1 MRNSLNKLL
10 VMKLFFASCLGF
22 LLLSC
27 TDAKKKDA
35 EVDKNPTVITRYDK
49 SLVIAYYHQDSLKE
63 RFDYYKKEDQVITRK
78 QKMFEAE
85 MKRRGKELE
94 DYVRRN
100 DEKARNGLL
109 SQNEIMQIQQKAQTM
124 EQELMQ
130 YQQAQAAK
138 IEEESVKKLEAITK
152 KIETLG
158 KMYSE
163 KNNID
168 ILLIHGAGGQL
179 NFINEKMN
187 VTSDFIRFLNENQAN
202 IEKDLK
208 RSGKT
213 QKGHLYELEEVF
225 AELTLLHRTLL
236 EIMIDEKYKVLVEN
250 ALPSI
255 EEFASK
261 STLVNA
267 HPIEVCLHAM
277 NMKLQLKLRKQEIT
291 AETDAAMDSMRILL
305 AYIGREYAK
314 MKTGQWGINLN

>member
-1 MRNSLNKLL
+1 MRVFYLVLVGVLFQSCSNKET
-10 VMKLFFASCLGF
+10 KQNP
-22 LLLSC
+22 
-27 TDAKKKDA
+27 T
-35 EVDKNPTVITRYDK
+35 DKNPTVITRYDK
-49 SLVIAYYHQDSLKE
+49 NLVIAYYHQDSLKE

-78 QKMFEAE
+78 QKLFESE

-109 SQNEIMQIQQKAQTM
+109 SQNEIMQIQQKAQIM

-130 YQQAQAAK
+130 YQQTQAAK

-163 KNNID
+163 KNHID

-187 VTSDFIRFLNENQAN
+187 VTADFIRFLNENQAS

-208 RSGKT
+208 
-213 QKGHLYELEEVF
+213 
-225 AELTLLHRTLL
+225 
-236 EIMIDEKYKVLVEN
+236 
-250 ALPSI
+250 
-255 EEFASK
+255 
-261 STLVNA
+261 
-267 HPIEVCLHAM
+267 
-277 NMKLQLKLRKQEIT
+277 
-291 AETDAAMDSMRILL
+291 
-305 AYIGREYAK
+305 
-314 MKTGQWGINLN
+314 

>member
-1 MRNSLNKLL
+1 MRVYYLL
-10 VMKLFFASCLGF
+10 VLG
-22 LLLSC
+22 LLLQSC
-27 TDAKKKDA
+27 DAKKTNEKN
-35 EVDKNPTVITRYDK
+35 ETDKSPTVITRYDK
-49 SLVIAYYHQDSLKE
+49 NLVIAFYHQDSLKE
-63 RFDYYKKEDQVITRK
+63 NFEYYKKEDQIITRK
-78 QKMFEAE
+78 QKLFESE

-130 YQQAQAAK
+130 YQQIQASK

-187 VTSDFIRFLNENQAN
+187 VTSDFIRFLNENQAT

-208 RSGKT
+208 
-213 QKGHLYELEEVF
+213 
-225 AELTLLHRTLL
+225 
-236 EIMIDEKYKVLVEN
+236 
-250 ALPSI
+250 
-255 EEFASK
+255 
-261 STLVNA
+261 
-267 HPIEVCLHAM
+267 
-277 NMKLQLKLRKQEIT
+277 
-291 AETDAAMDSMRILL
+291 
-305 AYIGREYAK
+305 
-314 MKTGQWGINLN
+314 

>member
-1 MRNSLNKLL
+1 MRLFYLL
-10 VMKLFFASCLGF
+10 VAG
-22 LLLSC
+22 LLLQSC
-27 TDAKKKDA
+27 GNKEVKEDQ
-35 EVDKNPTVITRYDK
+35 VDKNPTVITRYDK

-130 YQQAQAAK
+130 YQQTQAAK

-163 KNNID
+163 KNHID

-187 VTSDFIRFLNENQAN
+187 VTSDFIRFLNDNQAS

-208 RSGKT
+208 
-213 QKGHLYELEEVF
+213 
-225 AELTLLHRTLL
+225 
-236 EIMIDEKYKVLVEN
+236 
-250 ALPSI
+250 
-255 EEFASK
+255 
-261 STLVNA
+261 
-267 HPIEVCLHAM
+267 
-277 NMKLQLKLRKQEIT
+277 
-291 AETDAAMDSMRILL
+291 
-305 AYIGREYAK
+305 
-314 MKTGQWGINLN
+314 

>member
-1 MRNSLNKLL
+1 
-10 VMKLFFASCLGF
+10 MKLFFASCLGF

-27 TDAKKKDA
+27 NDAKKKDA
-35 EVDKNPTVITRYDK
+35 EADKTPTVITRYDK

-208 RSGKT
+208 
-213 QKGHLYELEEVF
+213 
-225 AELTLLHRTLL
+225 
-236 EIMIDEKYKVLVEN
+236 
-250 ALPSI
+250 
-255 EEFASK
+255 
-261 STLVNA
+261 
-267 HPIEVCLHAM
+267 
-277 NMKLQLKLRKQEIT
+277 
-291 AETDAAMDSMRILL
+291 
-305 AYIGREYAK
+305 
-314 MKTGQWGINLN
+314 

>member
-1 MRNSLNKLL
+1 
-10 VMKLFFASCLGF
+10 MKLFFASCLGF

-27 TDAKKKDA
+27 NDAKKKDA
-35 EVDKNPTVITRYDK
+35 EADKTPTVITRYDK

-158 KMYSE
+158 EMYSE

-187 VTSDFIRFLNENQAN
+187 VTSDFIRFLNENQAS
-202 IEKDLK
+202 IEKDL
-208 RSGKT
+208 
-213 QKGHLYELEEVF
+213 
-225 AELTLLHRTLL
+225 
-236 EIMIDEKYKVLVEN
+236 N
-250 ALPSI
+250 
-255 EEFASK
+255 
-261 STLVNA
+261 
-267 HPIEVCLHAM
+267 
-277 NMKLQLKLRKQEIT
+277 
-291 AETDAAMDSMRILL
+291 
-305 AYIGREYAK
+305 
-314 MKTGQWGINLN
+314 

>member
-1 MRNSLNKLL
+1 MVMRVFYL
-10 VMKLFFASCLGF
+10 VMVGVLIQSC
-22 LLLSC
+22 SNKE
-27 TDAKKKDA
+27 AKENPA
-35 EVDKNPTVITRYDK
+35 DKNPTVITRYDK
-49 SLVIAYYHQDSLKE
+49 NLVIAYYHQDSLKE

-78 QKMFEAE
+78 QKLFESE

-109 SQNEIMQIQQKAQTM
+109 SQNEIMQIQQKAQIM

-130 YQQAQAAK
+130 YQQTQAAK

-163 KNNID
+163 KNHID

-187 VTSDFIRFLNENQAN
+187 VTADFIRFLNENQAS

-208 RSGKT
+208 
-213 QKGHLYELEEVF
+213 
-225 AELTLLHRTLL
+225 
-236 EIMIDEKYKVLVEN
+236 
-250 ALPSI
+250 
-255 EEFASK
+255 
-261 STLVNA
+261 
-267 HPIEVCLHAM
+267 
-277 NMKLQLKLRKQEIT
+277 
-291 AETDAAMDSMRILL
+291 
-305 AYIGREYAK
+305 
-314 MKTGQWGINLN
+314 

>member
-1 MRNSLNKLL
+1 MVMRVFYSVMVCVLL
-10 VMKLFFASCLGF
+10 QSC
-22 LLLSC
+22 SSKESKENP
-27 TDAKKKDA
+27 AN
-35 EVDKNPTVITRYDK
+35 KNPTVITRYDK

-78 QKMFEAE
+78 QKLFEAE

-100 DEKARNGLL
+100 DDKARNGLL

-130 YQQAQAAK
+130 YQQFQAAK
-138 IEEESVKKLEAITK
+138 IEEESGKKLEAITK

-179 NFINEKMN
+179 NFINSTMN
-187 VTSDFIRFLNENQAN
+187 VTSDFIRFLNENQAS

-208 RSGKT
+208 
-213 QKGHLYELEEVF
+213 
-225 AELTLLHRTLL
+225 
-236 EIMIDEKYKVLVEN
+236 
-250 ALPSI
+250 
-255 EEFASK
+255 
-261 STLVNA
+261 
-267 HPIEVCLHAM
+267 
-277 NMKLQLKLRKQEIT
+277 
-291 AETDAAMDSMRILL
+291 
-305 AYIGREYAK
+305 
-314 MKTGQWGINLN
+314 

>member
-1 MRNSLNKLL
+1 MRLFFLL
-10 VMKLFFASCLGF
+10 VAG
-22 LLLSC
+22 LLLQSC
-27 TDAKKKDA
+27 GNKEDKADKA
-35 EVDKNPTVITRYDK
+35 DKNPTVITRYDK

-130 YQQAQAAK
+130 YQQSQAAK

-158 KMYSE
+158 KMYCE

-187 VTSDFIRFLNENQAN
+187 VTSDFIRFLNDNQAR

-208 RSGKT
+208 
-213 QKGHLYELEEVF
+213 
-225 AELTLLHRTLL
+225 
-236 EIMIDEKYKVLVEN
+236 
-250 ALPSI
+250 
-255 EEFASK
+255 
-261 STLVNA
+261 
-267 HPIEVCLHAM
+267 
-277 NMKLQLKLRKQEIT
+277 
-291 AETDAAMDSMRILL
+291 
-305 AYIGREYAK
+305 
-314 MKTGQWGINLN
+314 

>member
-1 MRNSLNKLL
+1 MKLL
-10 VMKLFFASCLGF
+10 YASCLGF

-27 TDAKKKDA
+27 NDAKKKDA
-35 EVDKNPTVITRYDK
+35 EADKNPTVITRYDK

-78 QKMFEAE
+78 QKTFEAE

-208 RSGKT
+208 
-213 QKGHLYELEEVF
+213 
-225 AELTLLHRTLL
+225 
-236 EIMIDEKYKVLVEN
+236 
-250 ALPSI
+250 
-255 EEFASK
+255 
-261 STLVNA
+261 
-267 HPIEVCLHAM
+267 
-277 NMKLQLKLRKQEIT
+277 
-291 AETDAAMDSMRILL
+291 
-305 AYIGREYAK
+305 
-314 MKTGQWGINLN
+314 

>member
-10 VMKLFFASCLGF
+10 VMKLLYASCLGF

-27 TDAKKKDA
+27 NDAKKKDA
-35 EVDKNPTVITRYDK
+35 EADKNPTVITRYDK

-78 QKMFEAE
+78 QKTFEAE

-109 SQNEIMQIQQKAQTM
+109 SQNEIMQIQQKAQSM

-130 YQQAQAAK
+130 YQQTQAAK

-187 VTSDFIRFLNENQAN
+187 VTSDFIRFLNENQAS

-208 RSGKT
+208 
-213 QKGHLYELEEVF
+213 
-225 AELTLLHRTLL
+225 
-236 EIMIDEKYKVLVEN
+236 
-250 ALPSI
+250 
-255 EEFASK
+255 
-261 STLVNA
+261 
-267 HPIEVCLHAM
+267 
-277 NMKLQLKLRKQEIT
+277 
-291 AETDAAMDSMRILL
+291 
-305 AYIGREYAK
+305 
-314 MKTGQWGINLN
+314 

>member
-1 MRNSLNKLL
+1 MRLFYLL
-10 VMKLFFASCLGF
+10 VAG
-22 LLLSC
+22 LLLQSC
-27 TDAKKKDA
+27 GNKETREDQA
-35 EVDKNPTVITRYDK
+35 DKNPTVITRYDK

-63 RFDYYKKEDQVITRK
+63 RFEYYKKEDQVITRK

-187 VTSDFIRFLNENQAN
+187 VTSDFIRFLNDNQAS

-208 RSGKT
+208 
-213 QKGHLYELEEVF
+213 
-225 AELTLLHRTLL
+225 
-236 EIMIDEKYKVLVEN
+236 
-250 ALPSI
+250 
-255 EEFASK
+255 
-261 STLVNA
+261 
-267 HPIEVCLHAM
+267 
-277 NMKLQLKLRKQEIT
+277 
-291 AETDAAMDSMRILL
+291 
-305 AYIGREYAK
+305 
-314 MKTGQWGINLN
+314 

>member
-1 MRNSLNKLL
+1 MRLFFLL
-10 VMKLFFASCLGF
+10 VAG
-22 LLLSC
+22 LLLQSC
-27 TDAKKKDA
+27 GNK
-35 EVDKNPTVITRYDK
+35 EVKEDQADKNPTVITRYDK

-78 QKMFEAE
+78 QKLFEAE

-187 VTSDFIRFLNENQAN
+187 VTSDFIRFLNDNQAS

-208 RSGKT
+208 
-213 QKGHLYELEEVF
+213 
-225 AELTLLHRTLL
+225 
-236 EIMIDEKYKVLVEN
+236 
-250 ALPSI
+250 
-255 EEFASK
+255 
-261 STLVNA
+261 
-267 HPIEVCLHAM
+267 
-277 NMKLQLKLRKQEIT
+277 
-291 AETDAAMDSMRILL
+291 
-305 AYIGREYAK
+305 
-314 MKTGQWGINLN
+314 

>member
-1 MRNSLNKLL
+1 
-10 VMKLFFASCLGF
+10 MKLFFASCLGF

-27 TDAKKKDA
+27 NDAKKKDA
-35 EVDKNPTVITRYDK
+35 EADKSPTVITRYDK

-78 QKMFEAE
+78 QKLFEAE

-130 YQQAQAAK
+130 YQQTQAAK

-208 RSGKT
+208 
-213 QKGHLYELEEVF
+213 
-225 AELTLLHRTLL
+225 
-236 EIMIDEKYKVLVEN
+236 
-250 ALPSI
+250 
-255 EEFASK
+255 
-261 STLVNA
+261 
-267 HPIEVCLHAM
+267 
-277 NMKLQLKLRKQEIT
+277 
-291 AETDAAMDSMRILL
+291 
-305 AYIGREYAK
+305 
-314 MKTGQWGINLN
+314 

>member
-1 MRNSLNKLL
+1 MQLSSYLKFIVMRLFYLL
-10 VMKLFFASCLGF
+10 VAG
-22 LLLSC
+22 LLLQSC
-27 TDAKKKDA
+27 GNKEVKEDQ
-35 EVDKNPTVITRYDK
+35 VDKNPTVITRYDK

-124 EQELMQ
+124 EQEIMQ
-130 YQQAQAAK
+130 YQQTQAAK

-163 KNNID
+163 KNHID

-187 VTSDFIRFLNENQAN
+187 VTSDFIRFLNDNQAS

-208 RSGKT
+208 
-213 QKGHLYELEEVF
+213 
-225 AELTLLHRTLL
+225 
-236 EIMIDEKYKVLVEN
+236 
-250 ALPSI
+250 
-255 EEFASK
+255 
-261 STLVNA
+261 
-267 HPIEVCLHAM
+267 
-277 NMKLQLKLRKQEIT
+277 
-291 AETDAAMDSMRILL
+291 
-305 AYIGREYAK
+305 
-314 MKTGQWGINLN
+314 

>member
-1 MRNSLNKLL
+1 MRVFYL
-10 VMKLFFASCLGF
+10 VMVGVLLQSC
-22 LLLSC
+22 SNKE
-27 TDAKKKDA
+27 TKQNPA
-35 EVDKNPTVITRYDK
+35 DKNPTVITRYDK
-49 SLVIAYYHQDSLKE
+49 NLVIAYYHQDSLKE

-78 QKMFEAE
+78 QKLFESE

-109 SQNEIMQIQQKAQTM
+109 SQNEIMQIQQKAQIM

-130 YQQAQAAK
+130 YQQTQAAK

-187 VTSDFIRFLNENQAN
+187 VTADFIRFLNENQAS

-208 RSGKT
+208 
-213 QKGHLYELEEVF
+213 
-225 AELTLLHRTLL
+225 
-236 EIMIDEKYKVLVEN
+236 
-250 ALPSI
+250 
-255 EEFASK
+255 
-261 STLVNA
+261 
-267 HPIEVCLHAM
+267 
-277 NMKLQLKLRKQEIT
+277 
-291 AETDAAMDSMRILL
+291 
-305 AYIGREYAK
+305 
-314 MKTGQWGINLN
+314 

>member
-1 MRNSLNKLL
+1 
-10 VMKLFFASCLGF
+10 MKLFFASCLGF

-27 TDAKKKDA
+27 NDAKKKDSA
-35 EVDKNPTVITRYDK
+35 ADKSPTVITRYDK

-179 NFINEKMN
+179 NIINEKMN

-208 RSGKT
+208 
-213 QKGHLYELEEVF
+213 
-225 AELTLLHRTLL
+225 
-236 EIMIDEKYKVLVEN
+236 
-250 ALPSI
+250 
-255 EEFASK
+255 
-261 STLVNA
+261 
-267 HPIEVCLHAM
+267 
-277 NMKLQLKLRKQEIT
+277 
-291 AETDAAMDSMRILL
+291 
-305 AYIGREYAK
+305 
-314 MKTGQWGINLN
+314 

>member
-1 MRNSLNKLL
+1 MRVFYL
-10 VMKLFFASCLGF
+10 VMVGVLLQSC
-22 LLLSC
+22 SNKE
-27 TDAKKKDA
+27 TKQNPA
-35 EVDKNPTVITRYDK
+35 DKNPTVITRYDK
-49 SLVIAYYHQDSLKE
+49 NLVIAYYHQDSLKE

-78 QKMFEAE
+78 QKLFESE

-109 SQNEIMQIQQKAQTM
+109 SQNEIMQIQQKAQIM

-130 YQQAQAAK
+130 YQQTQAAK

-163 KNNID
+163 KNHID

-187 VTSDFIRFLNENQAN
+187 VTADFIRFLNENQAS

-208 RSGKT
+208 
-213 QKGHLYELEEVF
+213 
-225 AELTLLHRTLL
+225 
-236 EIMIDEKYKVLVEN
+236 
-250 ALPSI
+250 
-255 EEFASK
+255 
-261 STLVNA
+261 
-267 HPIEVCLHAM
+267 
-277 NMKLQLKLRKQEIT
+277 
-291 AETDAAMDSMRILL
+291 
-305 AYIGREYAK
+305 
-314 MKTGQWGINLN
+314 

>member
-1 MRNSLNKLL
+1 MML
-10 VMKLFFASCLGF
+10 
-22 LLLSC
+22 
-27 TDAKKKDA
+27 KKKDA
-35 EVDKNPTVITRYDK
+35 EADKNPTVITRYDK

-78 QKMFEAE
+78 QKLFEAE

-208 RSGKT
+208 
-213 QKGHLYELEEVF
+213 
-225 AELTLLHRTLL
+225 
-236 EIMIDEKYKVLVEN
+236 
-250 ALPSI
+250 
-255 EEFASK
+255 
-261 STLVNA
+261 
-267 HPIEVCLHAM
+267 
-277 NMKLQLKLRKQEIT
+277 
-291 AETDAAMDSMRILL
+291 
-305 AYIGREYAK
+305 
-314 MKTGQWGINLN
+314 

>member
-1 MRNSLNKLL
+1 
-10 VMKLFFASCLGF
+10 MKLFFASCLGF

-27 TDAKKKDA
+27 NDAKKKDSA
-35 EVDKNPTVITRYDK
+35 ADKSPTVITRYDK

-63 RFDYYKKEDQVITRK
+63 QFDYYKKEDQVITRK
-78 QKMFEAE
+78 QKLFEAE

-109 SQNEIMQIQQKAQTM
+109 SQNEIMQIQQKAQSM

-130 YQQAQAAK
+130 YQQTQAAK

-163 KNNID
+163 KNHID

-179 NFINEKMN
+179 NFINSTMN
-187 VTSDFIRFLNENQAN
+187 VTSDFIRFLNENQAS

-208 RSGKT
+208 
-213 QKGHLYELEEVF
+213 
-225 AELTLLHRTLL
+225 
-236 EIMIDEKYKVLVEN
+236 
-250 ALPSI
+250 
-255 EEFASK
+255 
-261 STLVNA
+261 
-267 HPIEVCLHAM
+267 
-277 NMKLQLKLRKQEIT
+277 
-291 AETDAAMDSMRILL
+291 
-305 AYIGREYAK
+305 
-314 MKTGQWGINLN
+314 